1 MSFDRTALIHRA
13 LRNLGV
19 LPQGQSPN
27 AEEYQSVSD
36 LVDGLIASLS
46 AREVV
51 HITDVDTLD
60 DAYLIPL
67 GHCLAW
73 SAASEFGAGADQAL
87 AALAQQGEMQ
97 LKKMEADKYTRSI
110 LQADYY

>member
-1 MSFDRTALIHRA
+1 LIHRA

-36 LVDGLIASLS
+36 LVDALIASLS

-73 SAASEFGAGADQAL
+73 AAASEFGAGADQAL
-87 AALAQQGEMQ
+87 AALSQQGEMH
-97 LKKMEADKYTRSI
+97 LKKMEADKYTGSI
-110 LQADYY
+110 LESDYF

>member
-1 MSFDRTALIHRA
+1 
-13 LRNLGV
+13 
-19 LPQGQSPN
+19 
-27 AEEYQSVSD
+27 
-36 LVDGLIASLS
+36 VDSLIAGLS

-73 SAASEFGAGADQAL
+73 SAAAEFGAGADQAM

-97 LKKMEADKYTRSI
+97 LKKMEVDKYTRSI
-110 LQADYY
+110 LQADYF

>member
-1 MSFDRTALIHRA
+1 MSFNRTDLIHRA

-19 LPQGQSPN
+19 LPQGQSPS

-36 LVDGLIASLS
+36 LVDSLIASLS

-51 HITDVDTLD
+51 HITDVDTLAD
-60 DAYLIPL
+60 EYLIPL

-87 AALAQQGEMQ
+87 AALSQQGEMQ
-97 LKKMEADKYTRSI
+97 MKKMEVDKYTRSI
-110 LQADYY
+110 LQADYF